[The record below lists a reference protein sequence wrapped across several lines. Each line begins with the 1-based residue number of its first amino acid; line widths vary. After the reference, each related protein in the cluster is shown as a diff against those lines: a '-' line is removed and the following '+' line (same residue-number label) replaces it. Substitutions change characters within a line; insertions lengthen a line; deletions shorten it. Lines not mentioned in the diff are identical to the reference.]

1 MQTPKW
7 AVTLKTSSL
16 LHSAIAPLSQRLDLP
31 MPVVCGVAA
40 VVSSSNHFLVNFPE
54 VSFLFPG
61 WHLRDKNNCLEFGS
75 KFPNIGQ
82 AISYLWDWASFQS
95 QFMIRDCLNL
105 QVLPW
110 PFDRTRVYS
119 APLLPF
125 LPLLPPYL
133 CPHANCKPR
142 SHFHAIR
149 ARFDVE
155 LNCCALL

>member
-1 MQTPKW
+1 
-7 AVTLKTSSL
+7 
-16 LHSAIAPLSQRLDLP
+16 

-40 VVSSSNHFLVNFPE
+40 VVSSSNHFLANFPE

-82 AISYLWDWASFQS
+82 AVSYLWHWASFQS
-95 QFMIRDCLNL
+95 QFMIHNCLSL

-110 PFDRTRVYS
+110 PFDRTRVYN

-125 LPLLPPYL
+125 LPLLPPVCARMPTANPVSISMQIEPGVMWSEELL
-133 CPHANCKPR
+133 CP
-142 SHFHAIR
+142 SVAIVR
-149 ARFDVE
+149 AGICIHTF
-155 LNCCALL
+155 